1 MPMNEVILSRRRA
14 LGMTQ
19 EQLAERLGVTAPA
32 VNKWEKGA
40 TCPDLM
46 LLSPLARLLGV
57 DLNERLCFHA
67 DLSEEQLARCLEE
80 VRESFEREGLE
91 AGFALAR
98 ARMREYPRCAQLAEQ
113 LTLFLNAALF
123 WSEADG
129 AARAAY
135 NAELKGWYAQ
145 LLNCAEG
152 EIRARAAQ
160 MLASLRLQEKE
171 YDEAER
177 LLELIPEPP
186 QTDAA
191 LLKETL
197 LSCKGE
203 LDAAGKLAAQSA
215 LRAAGKLQSHLQK
228 LVEVELKQ
236 QNFERA
242 EAIAASLRA
251 MVDALGLWAYNA
263 PVAELSIALAR
274 EDAPRSISLL
284 RELLEATL
292 APWNVS
298 ESPAFCRLGGQNPPP
313 RTTFRMTDV
322 LLRALE
328 QEEQYA
334 FLHAD
339 PACAALISEYRARI
353 EPDLQS
359 ENSK

>member
-1 MPMNEVILSRRRA
+1 M
-14 LGMTQ
+14 
-19 EQLAERLGVTAPA
+19 
-32 VNKWEKGA
+32 
-40 TCPDLM
+40 
-46 LLSPLARLLGV
+46 
-57 DLNERLCFHA
+57 
-67 DLSEEQLARCLEE
+67 
-80 VRESFEREGLE
+80 
-91 AGFALAR
+91 
-98 ARMREYPRCAQLAEQ
+98 
-113 LTLFLNAALF
+113 
-123 WSEADG
+123 
-129 AARAAY
+129 
-135 NAELKGWYAQ
+135 
-145 LLNCAEG
+145 
-152 EIRARAAQ
+152 
-160 MLASLRLQEKE
+160 
-171 YDEAER
+171 
-177 LLELIPEPP
+177 
-186 QTDAA
+186 
-191 LLKETL
+191 
-197 LSCKGE
+197 
-203 LDAAGKLAAQSA
+203 
-215 LRAAGKLQSHLQK
+215 
-228 LVEVELKQ
+228 EVELKQ

-292 APWNVS
+292 APW
-298 ESPAFCRLGGQNPPP
+298 ERLRKPGVLPPRRQNPPP